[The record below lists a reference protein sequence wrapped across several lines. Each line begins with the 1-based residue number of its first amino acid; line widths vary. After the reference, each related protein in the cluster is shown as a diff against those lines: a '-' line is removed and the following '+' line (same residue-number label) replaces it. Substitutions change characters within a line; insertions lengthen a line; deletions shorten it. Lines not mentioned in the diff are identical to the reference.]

1 MGGGHA
7 DPVEDQQQLRPRA
20 RMGAFDEVG
29 PSGARGWQ
37 PIVDC
42 FMLRSEV
49 HCGLG
54 LWLSVG
60 TGSGVGGS
68 PCMVG
73 PADSM
78 LGCGGGG
85 QTIASVRLS
94 SYNNG

>member
-1 MGGGHA
+1 
-7 DPVEDQQQLRPRA
+7 
-20 RMGAFDEVG
+20 
-29 PSGARGWQ
+29 
-37 PIVDC
+37 
-42 FMLRSEV
+42 
-49 HCGLG
+49 LG